1 LNFQQFQKSALDPQ
15 PAYLLQTDQD
25 YLKVK
30 VMEFCEQQVDE
41 SSRAFDWAVFNLAKD
56 RTVDAKEQLQKLIDT
71 ARTLPWM
78 SKFRWIYVKN
88 AHEAGKELSPYLEDP
103 APRTVVVLETT
114 RKVRFWPRMATIEF
128 GSSLDHATWVTQ
140 KAKREGFSIDRE
152 AADTLVSLV
161 GGELSRLESELEK
174 QLLWCLDTKTITVDS
189 VLSLAVEGRERDI
202 FELISA
208 MAGSRGDAALRIL
221 SRLFETGTSHQQ
233 ILSML
238 YWNFRRLLVASEM
251 LARGEPYYDVIR
263 QLKLWSYKNRQSEV
277 RGYTRTFLSSILLKL
292 RETDRLF
299 KTTPTDPK
307 MHLERVII
315 DTCGK
320 ASV

>member
-1 LNFQQFQKSALDPQ
+1 MNFQQFRKSVPDPQ
-15 PAYLLQTDQD
+15 PVYLLMTDQD
-25 YLKVK
+25 YLKAK
-30 VMEFCEQQVDE
+30 VREFCEEQVDE
-41 SSRAFDWAVFNLAKD
+41 SSRAFDWSVFNLAKD
-56 RTVDAKEQLQKLIDT
+56 RTVDAKEQLQNLIDT

-78 SKFRWIYVKN
+78 NKFRWIYVKN
-88 AHEAGKELSPYLEDP
+88 AQDAGKELTAYLKDP
-103 APRTVVVLETT
+103 ASRTVMVLETA
-114 RKVRFWPRMATIEF
+114 RKFRSWPKLATIEI
-128 GSSLDHATWVTQ
+128 GSGLDHTTWVIQ

-174 QLLWCLDTKTITVDS
+174 QLLWCFDTKSITVDS
-189 VLSLAVEGRERDI
+189 VLGLAVEGRERDI

-208 MAGSRGDAALRIL
+208 MARRRSDAALRIL

-233 ILSML
+233 ILAML

-251 LARGEPYYDVIR
+251 LARGEPYQGVIR
-263 QLKLWSYKNRQSEV
+263 QLKLWSYKDRQSEV
-277 RGYTRTFLSSILLKL
+277 RRYRRTFLSETLLKL

-299 KTTPTDPK
+299 KSTPTDPK